1 MQEKTPP
8 RSPRLIEARFQNR
21 TDRNRVPDSN
31 RSSKAVPGQEVWWI
45 QTRAVR
51 EGFQEEENLVH
62 GKRRSGDEEGCSGS
76 GIEPIL
82 GN

>member
-31 RSSKAVPGQEVWWI
+31 RSSKAVPGQEESGGFRHGQLGKVSRRKKIWCMGRGGAGMK
-45 QTRAVR
+45 RAVL
-51 EGFQEEENLVH
+51 GQE
-62 GKRRSGDEEGCSGS
+62 
-76 GIEPIL
+76 
-82 GN
+82 